1 MKVKIAENKTEE
13 FSGFGADIVNMRRPR
28 QLRVQDNTQVFEGVN
43 SF

>member
-1 MKVKIAENKTEE
+1 MKVENKTEE
-13 FSGFGADIVNMRRPR
+13 FSGFKADVVNMRRPR

>member
-1 MKVKIAENKTEE
+1 MKVKIAEKTDD
-13 FSGFGADIVNMRRPR
+13 FSSFGADIVNMRRLR

>member
-13 FSGFGADIVNMRRPR
+13 FSSFGTDIINMRRPR
-28 QLRVQDNTQVFEGVN
+28 QLRVQDNTQVFEGVD